1 MDMMYLN
8 GKHYYTKENVRDVAA
23 LVKLNIENPFEDQEV
38 LQLTDDKERK
48 NLDLLVDTICNL
60 LMWNFTNESAITLK
74 SIETTVGELKFSDS
88 NIIDYEDYK
97 LLLDGN
103 TIVPQVTVDQFG
115 NYLHNYVI
123 ELFMERFPT
132 F

>member
-1 MDMMYLN
+1 MMYLN
-8 GKHYYTKENVRDVAA
+8 GKHYYTKEDVRDVAD

-38 LQLTDDKERK
+38 LQLIDDKDRET
-48 NLDLLVDTICNL
+48 LGILPDTMCNL
-60 LMWNFTNESAITLK
+60 LMWNFTSESAITLK

-123 ELFMERFPT
+123 NLFVEKFPT